1 MKQAKKVCR
10 ELLVGLTGWVLLTGV
25 ILAIVIQNHLAA
37 IAGSVFG
44 GGVAA
49 GVVFHMYR
57 HLDIA
62 LDMDAAHA
70 QRHIQIS
77 AAKRMLFMGVALVV
91 SFMLS
96 TYIDPLS
103 VIVSLFGVKVAAL
116 ANPFVHRILSRKMQ
130 TKQ

>member
-1 MKQAKKVCR
+1 
-10 ELLVGLTGWVLLTGV
+10 
-25 ILAIVIQNHLAA
+25 
-37 IAGSVFG
+37 
-44 GGVAA
+44 
-49 GVVFHMYR
+49 
-57 HLDIA
+57 
-62 LDMDAAHA
+62 
-70 QRHIQIS
+70 
-77 AAKRMLFMGVALVV
+77 MGVALVV